1 MLRIRPHQ
9 DIKHTLLIS
18 DIRELV
24 TAHRYRHTGRVHS
37 GRSTAIED
45 RYAADALY
53 HGCDLGLR
61 SWIS

>member
-1 MLRIRPHQ
+1 MLRICPYQ

-24 TAHRYRHTGRVHS
+24 TTHRYRHAGRVHS
-37 GRSTAIED
+37 GRSTAIEN

-53 HGCDLGLR
+53 YGCDLGLGN
-61 SWIS
+61 